1 MKTTILTVGLV
12 LISKSTLHGQWTH
25 LPNLSQDVIAVHVS
39 GRNII
44 AGTKAGIHYTS
55 DSGKT
60 WKQST
65 GISST
70 ANSFAQDS
78 NKLLVS
84 SYEQLYK
91 STDDG
96 ASWSSLPAI
105 YSFEDVNNLVI
116 AGTKYIVGMNGSGV
130 WYSADKGSSWWSSS
144 SSWQGRNTCIA
155 RKKNQLFATYQGSGY
170 LQASFNDG
178 QTWYAPQGNG
188 LKIGPSSSFQDI
200 YCIAVKDDSI
210 LIAGT
215 KNTGTYTIHDGVY
228 FSYDDG
234 NNWIKRNNGITTP
247 AINSIAVLGH
257 VIFVGTNGG
266 GVFYSK
272 DDGDKWIALNDG
284 LSNLTINKL
293 YIHGST
299 LYAGVSTGVFSV
311 DVCGLLKNT
320 CNLKAVGSATILSGD
335 SVELF
340 ASCKGFTY
348 QWFLNDAL
356 IKDSQGNTFFAK
368 SGGSYKAVV
377 TYASDCRDTTNAVP
391 VVVNSMTGKNE
402 FLLLRGA
409 LKLYPNPSDG
419 TVTFVCTIP
428 KSYEPFELRIYSA
441 DGSMV
446 RNLPLLNS
454 FAEITMADWQAGI
467 YYALIQN
474 KTSITQ
480 TQKFV
485 VIK

>member
-130 WYSADKGSSWWSSS
+130 WFSADKGSSWWSSS

-170 LQASFNDG
+170 LQASNDEG
-178 QTWYAPQGNG
+178 QTWYASQGNG

-234 NNWIKRNNGITTP
+234 NNWIKRNNGITTS

-266 GVFYSK
+266 GVFYST
-272 DDGDKWIALNDG
+272 DEGDNWSAFNNG
-284 LSNLTINKL
+284 LSDLNINKL

-299 LYAGVSTGVFSV
+299 LYAGVATGVFSA

-320 CNLKAVGSATILSGD
+320 CTLKAVGSTTISGGD
-335 SVELF
+335 SVKLL
-340 ASCKGFTY
+340 ASCKGAAY
-348 QWFLNDAL
+348 QWFLNDTL
-356 IKDSQGNTFFAK
+356 ITGSQGSTFFAK

-377 TYASDCRDTTNAVP
+377 AYASDCRDTTNAVP
-391 VVVNSMTGKNE
+391 VVANSMTGDKE
-402 FLLLRGA
+402 FQLSKGVLR
-409 LKLYPNPSDG
+409 LYPNPSDG
-419 TVTFVCTIP
+419 TVTFVCAI
-428 KSYEPFELRIYSA
+428 SNSFEPFELRVYSA
-441 DGSMV
+441 NGSLV
-446 RNLPLLNS
+446 RNLPLQNKQV
-454 FAEITMADWQAGI
+454 EITLSDLQAGV
-467 YYALIQN
+467 YYARIQ
-474 KTSITQ
+474 SESAITQ